1 MKLEQKIT
9 DNVREKLALAI
20 QDALGQEVLAV
31 GQIDAFGSVSEIRV
45 AARGDFSSV
54 PALRPF
60 MNKGDIVLHNHPNG
74 DLRPSGADLQIAS
87 ELGNEGIGFYIVN
100 NAVTSLYAVAE
111 PYVLKDNTRIDAERL
126 AGILAPEGTLGREY
140 SFYEYRESQIAMLD
154 AVAEGFNT
162 DKIVAVEAGTGVG
175 KSLAYL
181 LPAFEWAA
189 VNEERVVISTATINL
204 QQQLIDKDIPLVQ
217 ELLSQ
222 NIKTALVKGRANY
235 LCIRRLEEA
244 LEENVLFREE
254 NDEFQTINEWAES
267 TKTGSK
273 SDLFFLP
280 EEGTWTRICSEADT
294 CLGIRCAHRMDCFV
308 LRARKEAS
316 SAQILVAN
324 HHLLFSDLA
333 MRNSGA
339 GYENTAV
346 MPPSQ
351 RLIFDEAH
359 NIEKNATSFFSES
372 LNRFTVYRRLSEL
385 LRERK
390 GRRMGLIVRIEPMV
404 ANGNLLELLQKNI
417 AEVRTAVDALD
428 RGACDAVTERTLRI
442 TERTSPDMHVLSA
455 MKEFRISIVDLINSL
470 KSIEEDFDDV
480 DIESDPVIELRLNM
494 RRLTSLAHVADMFIR
509 FNEIPD
515 NVVWI
520 EKKRTLKGELFAS
533 FVITPIDISTM
544 MRESVYDNYPTVVF
558 TSATLTISGSFSF
571 WAGRIGL
578 TGYSNNRFTY
588 HSFPSPFPYETRV
601 LLAVPQD
608 APEPTEPAYQPF
620 ITSFMGDVL
629 EITEGKGLV
638 LFTSYKML
646 SETFPEVQGRLA
658 KIGITVM
665 KQGDDDRSRLLNKF
679 NADVASVLM
688 ATDSF
693 WEGVDAPGE
702 SLQIVIICRLPF
714 KVPSE
719 PIVEARLEAIVKRN
733 GDSFLELSLPEA
745 VTRLKQGF
753 GRLMRRYADKGIV
766 LIMDPRIV
774 RKQYGALFLNSLPPT
789 ITSLKE
795 SRSIAIDIENFL
807 YS

>member
-1 MKLEQKIT
+1 MKLVQKIT
-9 DNVREKLALAI
+9 DIVREKLALAI
-20 QDALGQEVLAV
+20 QDALGQEVLAI
-31 GQIDAFGSVSEIRV
+31 GQLDAFGSVSEIHI

-60 MNKGDIVLHNHPNG
+60 MNKGDIVLHNHPSG
-74 DLRPSGADLQIAS
+74 DLRPSNADLQIAS

-111 PYVLKDNTRIDAERL
+111 PYVLRENTQIDVERL
-126 AGILAPEGTLGREY
+126 SGILAPEGTLGRDY

-154 AVAEGFNT
+154 AVSEGFNA
-162 DKIVAVEAGTGVG
+162 DRIVAVEAGTGVG

-204 QQQLIDKDIPLVQ
+204 QQQLMDKDIPLVK

-222 NIKTALVKGRANY
+222 DIKTALVKGRANY

-254 NDEFQTINEWAES
+254 NDELQTINEWAES

-273 SDLFFLP
+273 SDLSFLP

-294 CLGIRCAHRMDCFV
+294 CIGIRCAHRMDCFV

-359 NIEKNATSFFSES
+359 NIEKNATSFFSLS

-385 LRERK
+385 FRERK
-390 GRRMGLIVRIEPMV
+390 GRRMGLIVRLEGMISNE
-404 ANGNLLELLQKNI
+404 NLLELLQKTI
-417 AEVRTAVDALD
+417 AEVRTAIDTLD
-428 RGACDAVTERTLRI
+428 SGACEAVTERTLRI
-442 TERTSPDMHVLSA
+442 TEQTSPDMIVLSA
-455 MKEFRISIVDLINSL
+455 MKEFRISIIDLINLL
-470 KSIEEDFDDV
+470 KSIEEDLDDV
-480 DIESDPVIELRLNM
+480 DVESDPVIETRLNI
-494 RRLTSLAHVADMFIR
+494 RRLTELAHVADMFVR
-509 FNEIPD
+509 FNENPD

-544 MRESVYDNYPTVVF
+544 MRESVYDSYPTVVF
-558 TSATLTISGSFSF
+558 TSATLSISGSFSF

-578 TGYSNNRFTY
+578 TGYSEDRIVY

-601 LLAVPQD
+601 MLAVPHD

-679 NADVASVLM
+679 NTDVASVLM

-753 GRLMRRYADKGIV
+753 GRLMRRYGDKGIV

-774 RKQYGALFLNSLPPT
+774 RKHYGALFLNSLPPT
-789 ITSLKE
+789 LRSLKE
-795 SRSIAIDIENFL
+795 SSSILIDIENFL